1 MAFPPNDDCSA
12 PGAAIPRRFE
22 SSAPAWSLPLT
33 AAQVDAEQ
41 AFRLIDSILPFEACL
56 YHQVFPVAL
65 EGSRLRLAMVD
76 PSDRTAMDY
85 VRRILAYMNCSP
97 QPQAIAPD
105 AHHAL
110 LSAYL
115 HYKNLHPTTP
125 PIDPRSLQDSR
136 ETLIVDSPTLV
147 TDGFVAPR
155 DRPTPESPTDE
166 GTLILAEEP
175 ESAAIA
181 SPPPMPPPPP
191 APDLSPKIPPLVLQ
205 VSHLA
210 EPVDHLLTLPP
221 QKLLQELLGRVL
233 LGGIGRLYFER
244 HAQVGR
250 ILWSQDG
257 VLQSVLEALPQSLF
271 QGLLNELK
279 RLAQISM
286 VSVQK
291 PKQVEIE
298 RLYQGQRILLRIR
311 LMPGTHGEEA
321 TLQVLRGAALRFH
334 EQQRL
339 DRLSQEALRMA
350 QRLQQTVN
358 EIRQR
363 SKIQDGSLS
372 EVSLEALP
380 AINRVLRHLDR
391 QIQDLSQDAQAEKD
405 LDEHPD
411 LSSADGDKP

>member
-1 MAFPPNDDCSA
+1 MAQNS
-12 PGAAIPRRFE
+12 
-22 SSAPAWSLPLT
+22 PLT

-76 PSDRTAMDY
+76 PSDRAAMDY
-85 VRRILAYMNCSP
+85 VRRILAFMNCSP

-115 HYKNLHPTTP
+115 HYKNLHPTAP
-125 PIDPRSLQDSR
+125 PLDPRSLQETR

-147 TDGFVAPR
+147 TDGFVTPR
-155 DRPTPESPTDE
+155 DRPCPEPPVDE
-166 GTLILAEEP
+166 GTLILTEEP
-175 ESAAIA
+175 EPEAIA
-181 SPPPMPPPPP
+181 PPPLPPPPP
-191 APDLSPKIPPLVLQ
+191 APDPHPRIPLLVLQ

-210 EPVDHLLTLPP
+210 EPVQHLVTLPP
-221 QKLLQELLGRVL
+221 QKLLQELLGRAL

-244 HAQVGR
+244 YDHSGR

-257 VLQSVLEALPQSLF
+257 VLQSVIEALPQSLF
-271 QGLLNELK
+271 QALLNELK
-279 RLAQISM
+279 RLAQTSM
-286 VSVQK
+286 VTVQK

-298 RLYQGQRILLRIR
+298 RLYQGQRVLLRIR
-311 LMPGTHGEEA
+311 LMPGAWGEEA

-339 DRLSQEALRMA
+339 DRLSQEALRIA

-363 SKIQDGSLS
+363 SKGQDGTLS
-372 EVSLEALP
+372 EASLEALP
-380 AINRVLRHLDR
+380 ALNRVLQHLDR
-391 QIQDLSQDAQAEKD
+391 QIQDLAHDAHSE
-405 LDEHPD
+405 PD
-411 LSSADGDKP
+411 LPPESGEKP

>member
-1 MAFPPNDDCSA
+1 MAFPPTDDCSA
-12 PGAAIPRRFE
+12 AGAATPRRSE
-22 SSAPAWSLPLT
+22 SSAAAHRLPLT

-76 PSDRTAMDY
+76 PSDRAAMDY
-85 VRRILAYMNCSP
+85 VRRILAFMNCSP

-115 HYKNLHPTTP
+115 HYKNLHPASPTP
-125 PIDPRSLQDSR
+125 VDPRSLQETR

-155 DRPTPESPTDE
+155 DRPLPEPPADE
-166 GTLILAEEP
+166 GTLILTEEP
-175 ESAAIA
+175 ESEAIA
-181 SPPPMPPPPP
+181 PPPVPPPPP
-191 APDLSPKIPPLVLQ
+191 VPDARPKIAPLVLQ
-205 VSHLA
+205 ISHLA
-210 EPVDHLLTLPP
+210 EPIEHLVTLPP
-221 QKLLQELLGRVL
+221 QKLLQELLGRAL

-244 HAQVGR
+244 YDHSGR

-257 VLQSVLEALPQSLF
+257 VLQSVIDALPQSLF
-271 QGLLNELK
+271 QALLNELK
-279 RLAQISM
+279 RLAQASM
-286 VSVQK
+286 VTVQK

-298 RLYQGQRILLRIR
+298 RLYQGQRVLLRIR
-311 LMPGTHGEEA
+311 LMPGTWGEEA

-339 DRLSQEALRMA
+339 DRLSQEALRIA

-363 SKIQDGSLS
+363 SKGQDGTLS
-372 EVSLEALP
+372 EASLEALP
-380 AINRVLRHLDR
+380 ALNRVLQHLDR
-391 QIQDLSQDAQAEKD
+391 QIQDLAHDAQPEQD
-405 LDEHPD
+405 PD
-411 LSSADGDKP
+411 